1 MSIDNPGL
9 YDSVDETAYHAGTAF
24 SMPTLSCSDCKVL
37 AKPGG
42 PALWHWR
49 QQEPEALRREFD
61 VGSAAHALILGT
73 GPQIVCVPGEWR
85 TKEKKAEVA
94 EWREQGVLPL
104 HSADYRAVFG
114 MYKAVTSHPVASGLL
129 ASAPHREATG
139 LVEGPGGQWL
149 RSRFDAIGGA
159 GIVDLKTVQAG
170 AAEPEAFIRKALAFG
185 WHQQAA
191 FYRDMAQELGITDGP
206 FRFIAV
212 EKTEPY
218 LVSVIELDEATEDL
232 GRDRNHRAID
242 LYRRCLATGEWPGYP
257 TDITTASAP
266 PWAFRDAEETDHL
279 DPTVEQELLDLL
291 KGTKS

>member
-1 MSIDNPGL
+1 MITTPGI
-9 YDSVDETAYHAGTAF
+9 YDDVDETAYHDGSAF
-24 SMPTLSCSDCKVL
+24 AEPTISCSDCKLL

-42 PALWHWR
+42 AALWHW
-49 QQEPEALRREFD
+49 QQGQPETPRREFD

-94 EWREQGVLPL
+94 DWRERGVLPL

-114 MYKAVTSHPVASGLL
+114 MYKAVPSHPVAAGLL

-149 RSRFDAIGGA
+149 RCRFDAIGPA
-159 GIVDLKTVQAG
+159 GIVDLKTVQGGFAD
-170 AAEPEAFIRKALAFG
+170 PERFIRKALAMG

-191 FYRDMAQELGITDGP
+191 WYRDMAQELGVTAGP

-212 EKTEPY
+212 EKTPPY
-218 LVSVIELDEATEDL
+218 LAAVIELDEATEDL
-232 GRDRNHRAID
+232 GRDANQRAID
-242 LYRRCLATGEWPGYP
+242 TYRRCVATDEWPGYP
-257 TDITTASAP
+257 DQIATVSAP
-266 PWAFRDAEETDHL
+266 PWAYPEIDIDEEI
-279 DPTVEQELLDLL
+279 EIE
-291 KGTKS
+291 S